1 MAGEPVLRT
10 GDDGDWVR
18 YLQQSLNHH
27 YQQQVSAESGEFDAA
42 LDGAVRHFQAQQDI
56 EPTGV
61 VDAST
66 WQALTGVVH
75 HWPDG
80 PVATAEVP
88 AGDVVVRLALTLTG
102 EAVGGDVLAD
112 LTVDLGTDPPAFSCT
127 GATFLPGTATLT
139 DPATVEFTGSCAL
152 AGAAD
157 TTGYALTVTVDAAL
171 SAAEWLAAQAE
182 PLTVALPVVAGLEEV
197 A

>member
-1 MAGEPVLRT
+1 MAGEPVLRA

-42 LDGAVRHFQAQQDI
+42 LDGAVRHFQAQQGI

-61 VDAST
+61 VDAPT

-75 HWPDG
+75 QWPDE
-80 PVATAEVP
+80 PVATAEVRV
-88 AGDVVVRLALTLTG
+88 DEVVVRLALTLTG
-102 EAVGGDVLAD
+102 EAVGGEVLAD
-112 LTVDLGTDPPAFSCT
+112 LSVDLTTDPPTFTCT
-127 GATFLPGTATLT
+127 GATFLPGAASLM
-139 DPATVEFTGSCAL
+139 DAATVEFTGSCAL

-157 TTGYALTVTVDAAL
+157 TTSYVLAVTVDPATSPAD
-171 SAAEWLAAQAE
+171 WLAARTE
-182 PLTVALPVVAGLEEV
+182 PLTVALPVAAGLEEV